1 MQRRTQEECSATKML
16 FVCARA
22 RILMD
27 YQGKS
32 LDFIMWYL
40 CRESLAENK
49 IVRHLCRESLAQ
61 NKIVWH
67 LCRESLA
74 ENKIVWHLCRESL
87 AESKIVWHFWK
98 TMIYRVA
105 TLQRILSWELDFATV
120 VLQKWWKCFGK
131 NQIGASVVC
140 KAVLPGTAG
149 TRQPRTEICKKQIFA
164 HHCWAEAW
172 LKRLPKPYVHK
183 QRADFCT
190 S

>member
-1 MQRRTQEECSATKML
+1 MSEYKKVQNGSFRKQLRIKKYYGRRENAARMQRRTQEECSATKML

-87 AESKIVWHFWK
+87 AESKIV
-98 TMIYRVA
+98 
-105 TLQRILSWELDFATV
+105 
-120 VLQKWWKCFGK
+120 
-131 NQIGASVVC
+131 
-140 KAVLPGTAG
+140 
-149 TRQPRTEICKKQIFA
+149 
-164 HHCWAEAW
+164 
-172 LKRLPKPYVHK
+172 
-183 QRADFCT
+183 
-190 S
+190 